1 MWYLFPL
8 FRRPLRIFRQVTV
21 LVFNCGVVVESQAKS
36 GQLFFKR
43 PVYECRFASGSQRGF
58 GGFLAVLI

>member
-1 MWYLFPL
+1 MWQLFLL
-8 FRRPLRIFRQVTV
+8 FRWPLRIFWPITI
-21 LVFNCGVVVESQAKS
+21 LVFNCGVVVESQAKF

-43 PVYECRFASGSQRGF
+43 PVYECRFAPGSQRGF